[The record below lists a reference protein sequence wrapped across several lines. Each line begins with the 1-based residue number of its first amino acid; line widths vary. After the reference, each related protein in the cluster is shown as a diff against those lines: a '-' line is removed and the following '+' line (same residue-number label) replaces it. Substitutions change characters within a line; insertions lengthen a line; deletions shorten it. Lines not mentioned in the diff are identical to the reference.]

1 MAAFKDKTSKNK
13 MSNLIFEGRVF
24 QCKTLKQEI
33 AEKEARLES
42 EAKRLIAQHE
52 ELEENYRKAVAGEIN
67 GSKVILPTG
76 DKDGR
81 VLFTR
86 ELFQD

>member
-1 MAAFKDKTSKNK
+1 

-24 QCKTLKQEI
+24 QGKTLKQEI
-33 AEKEARLES
+33 AEKNARLES

-52 ELEENYRKAVAGEIN
+52 ELEENYRKAVAGEIY
-67 GSKVILPTG
+67 GSKVVLPTG
-76 DKDGR
+76 DEDGG